1 MKWVAHVVL
10 WRSEKVHTGF
20 WLDNPD
26 GKYNMEGLGV
36 DERAILKWI
45 FKKNGMRCGRSRL
58 Q

>member
-26 GKYNMEGLGV
+26 GKYMEGLGV